1 MHGRVYR
8 VLRGVKAL
16 QDVIAYFS
24 THGADYIQMVLEH
37 LNVSILSLAAAILI
51 AVPLGIAC
59 SRSSLLEKISV
70 GVSGILR
77 IIPSLAVLVVCVP
90 ILGTGVLPA
99 VVALTVL
106 AIPPILIN
114 TALGFR
120 SVPDDVLEAARGM
133 GMDERSVFFKI
144 KVPLAFPVSFAGVR
158 TAASEVVASATLA
171 AYIGAG
177 GLGQI
182 IFTGLGLMRT
192 DLLVIGG
199 ASVAALSLLVGM
211 LLSAIDRRMRPYE
224 FAKQ

>member
-1 MHGRVYR
+1 M
-8 VLRGVKAL
+8 

-24 THGADYIQMVLEH
+24 THSADYIQMVLEH
-37 LNVSILSLAAAILI
+37 LNVSILSLAMAILI

-59 SRSSLLEKISV
+59 SRFPLLEKVSV

-120 SVPDDVLEAARGM
+120 SVPADVLEAARGM
-133 GMDERSVFFKI
+133 GMDERLVFLKI
-144 KVPLAFPVSFAGVR
+144 KVPLAFPVSFAGIR

-211 LLSAIDRRMRPYE
+211 FLSVVDRWMRPYE
-224 FAKQ
+224 FAKR

>member
-1 MHGRVYR
+1 M
-8 VLRGVKAL
+8 

-59 SRSSLLEKISV
+59 SRSPLLEKISV

-90 ILGTGVLPA
+90 ILGTGALPA

-120 SVPDDVLEAARGM
+120 SVPADVLEAARGM

-211 LLSAIDRRMRPYE
+211 LLSAIDRRMHPYE

>member
-1 MHGRVYR
+1 M
-8 VLRGVKAL
+8 

-59 SRSSLLEKISV
+59 SRSPLLEKISV

-120 SVPDDVLEAARGM
+120 SVPADVLEAARGM
-133 GMDERSVFFKI
+133 GMDERLVFFKI

-199 ASVAALSLLVGM
+199 ASVAVLSLLVGM

>member
-1 MHGRVYR
+1 M
-8 VLRGVKAL
+8 
-16 QDVIAYFS
+16 QDVITYFS

-37 LNVSILSLAAAILI
+37 LNVSILSLAVAILV

-59 SRSSLLEKISV
+59 SRFPLLEKISV

-120 SVPDDVLEAARGM
+120 SVPANVLEAARGM
-133 GMDERSVFFKI
+133 GMDECLVFFKI

-182 IFTGLGLMRT
+182 IFTGLGLMRA

>member
-1 MHGRVYR
+1 M
-8 VLRGVKAL
+8 

-59 SRSSLLEKISV
+59 SRSPLLEKISV

-90 ILGTGVLPA
+90 ILGTGALPA
-99 VVALTVL
+99 VVTLTVL

-120 SVPDDVLEAARGM
+120 SVPADVLEAARGM
-133 GMDERSVFFKI
+133 GMDERLVFFKI

>member
-1 MHGRVYR
+1 M
-8 VLRGVKAL
+8 

-37 LNVSILSLAAAILI
+37 LNVSILSLAVAILV

-59 SRSSLLEKISV
+59 SRFPLLEKISV

-120 SVPDDVLEAARGM
+120 SVPADVLEAARGM
-133 GMDERSVFFKI
+133 GMDECLVFFKI

-158 TAASEVVASATLA
+158 TAASEVVASATLG

>member
-1 MHGRVYR
+1 M
-8 VLRGVKAL
+8 

-24 THGADYIQMVLEH
+24 THGADYIQMVFEH

-59 SRSSLLEKISV
+59 SRSPLLEKISV

-90 ILGTGVLPA
+90 ILGTGALPA

-120 SVPDDVLEAARGM
+120 SVPADVLEAARGM
-133 GMDERSVFFKI
+133 GMDERLVFFKI

>member
-1 MHGRVYR
+1 M
-8 VLRGVKAL
+8 

-51 AVPLGIAC
+51 AVPPGIAC
-59 SRSSLLEKISV
+59 SRSPLLEKISV

-90 ILGTGVLPA
+90 ILGTGALPA

-120 SVPDDVLEAARGM
+120 SVPADVLEAARGM
-133 GMDERSVFFKI
+133 GMDERLVFFKI

>member
-1 MHGRVYR
+1 M
-8 VLRGVKAL
+8 

-59 SRSSLLEKISV
+59 SRSPLLEKISV

-120 SVPDDVLEAARGM
+120 SVPADVLEAARGM
-133 GMDERSVFFKI
+133 GMDERLVFFKI
-144 KVPLAFPVSFAGVR
+144 KVTLAFPVSFAGVR

>member
-1 MHGRVYR
+1 M
-8 VLRGVKAL
+8 

-59 SRSSLLEKISV
+59 SRSPLLEKISV

-120 SVPDDVLEAARGM
+120 SVPADVLEAARGM
-133 GMDERSVFFKI
+133 GMDERLVFFKI

-199 ASVAALSLLVGM
+199 ASVAVLSLLVGM
-211 LLSAIDRRMRPYE
+211 LLSAIDRRIRPYE

>member
-1 MHGRVYR
+1 M
-8 VLRGVKAL
+8 

-37 LNVSILSLAAAILI
+37 LNVSVLSLAAAILI
-51 AVPLGIAC
+51 AVPLGVAC
-59 SRSSLLEKISV
+59 SRSPLLEKVSV
-70 GVSGILR
+70 GISGILR

-120 SVPDDVLEAARGM
+120 SVPADVLEAARGM
-133 GMDERSVFFKI
+133 GMDERLVFLKI

>member
-1 MHGRVYR
+1 M
-8 VLRGVKAL
+8 

-37 LNVSILSLAAAILI
+37 LNVSILSLVAAILI

-59 SRSSLLEKISV
+59 SRSPLLEKISV

-90 ILGTGVLPA
+90 ILGTGALPA

-120 SVPDDVLEAARGM
+120 SVPADVLEAARGM

>member
-1 MHGRVYR
+1 M
-8 VLRGVKAL
+8 

-37 LNVSILSLAAAILI
+37 LNVSILSLAVAILV

-59 SRSSLLEKISV
+59 SRFPLLEKISV

-120 SVPDDVLEAARGM
+120 SVPADVLEAARGM
-133 GMDERSVFFKI
+133 GMDECLVFFKI

-182 IFTGLGLMRT
+182 IFTGLGLMGT

>member
-1 MHGRVYR
+1 M
-8 VLRGVKAL
+8 

-37 LNVSILSLAAAILI
+37 LNVSVLSLAAAILI
-51 AVPLGIAC
+51 AVPLGVAC
-59 SRSSLLEKISV
+59 SRSPLLEKVSV
-70 GVSGILR
+70 GISGILR

-120 SVPDDVLEAARGM
+120 SVPADVLEAARGM
-133 GMDERSVFFKI
+133 GMDERLVSLKI
-144 KVPLAFPVSFAGVR
+144 KVPLACPVSFAGIR

>member
-1 MHGRVYR
+1 M
-8 VLRGVKAL
+8 

-37 LNVSILSLAAAILI
+37 LNVSVLSLAAAILI

-59 SRSSLLEKISV
+59 SRYPLLEKISV

-120 SVPDDVLEAARGM
+120 SVPADVLEAARGM

-211 LLSAIDRRMRPYE
+211 LLSAIDLRMRPYE

>member
-1 MHGRVYR
+1 M
-8 VLRGVKAL
+8 

-24 THGADYIQMVLEH
+24 THGTDYIQMVLEH
-37 LNVSILSLAAAILI
+37 LNVSVLSLAVAILV

-59 SRSSLLEKISV
+59 SRSPLLEKISV

-120 SVPDDVLEAARGM
+120 SVPADVLEAARGM

>member
-1 MHGRVYR
+1 MASAKGEVKGIAGRYR
-8 VLRGVKAL
+8 VFFDAWCGLHP
-16 QDVIAYFS
+16 D
-24 THGADYIQMVLEH
+24 GARAPECQH
-37 LNVSILSLAAAILI
+37 
-51 AVPLGIAC
+51 PFAC
-59 SRSSLLEKISV
+59 GGHPRC
-70 GVSGILR
+70 R
-77 IIPSLAVLVVCVP
+77 
-90 ILGTGVLPA
+90 
-99 VVALTVL
+99 
-106 AIPPILIN
+106 
-114 TALGFR
+114 
-120 SVPDDVLEAARGM
+120 AARYRLQPVPVAREDLGW
-133 GMDERSVFFKI
+133 GFWYPAHHPEPCCARRLRADFGHRGAACGRGAYRACHPAHSHQYGSRLSFGARLVFFKI
-144 KVPLAFPVSFAGVR
+144 KVPLAFPVSFAGIR

>member
-1 MHGRVYR
+1 M
-8 VLRGVKAL
+8 
-16 QDVIAYFS
+16 QDVITYFS

-59 SRSSLLEKISV
+59 SRSPLLEKISV

-90 ILGTGVLPA
+90 ILGTGALPA
-99 VVALTVL
+99 VAALTVL

-120 SVPDDVLEAARGM
+120 SVPADVLEAARGM

>member
-1 MHGRVYR
+1 M
-8 VLRGVKAL
+8 
-16 QDVIAYFS
+16 QDVITYYS

-59 SRSSLLEKISV
+59 SRSPLLEKISV

-90 ILGTGVLPA
+90 ILGTGALPA

-120 SVPDDVLEAARGM
+120 SVPADVLEAARGM

>member
-1 MHGRVYR
+1 M
-8 VLRGVKAL
+8 

-37 LNVSILSLAAAILI
+37 LNVSVLSLAAAILI

-59 SRSSLLEKISV
+59 SRSPLLEKISV

-120 SVPDDVLEAARGM
+120 SVPADVLEAARGM

>member
-1 MHGRVYR
+1 M
-8 VLRGVKAL
+8 

-37 LNVSILSLAAAILI
+37 LNVSILSLAMAILI

-59 SRSSLLEKISV
+59 SQSPLLEKVSV

-90 ILGTGVLPA
+90 ILGTGTLPA

-120 SVPDDVLEAARGM
+120 SVPADVLEAARGM
-133 GMDERSVFFKI
+133 GMDERLVFLKI
-144 KVPLAFPVSFAGVR
+144 KVPLAFPVSFAGIR

-211 LLSAIDRRMRPYE
+211 LLSVVDRWMRPYE
-224 FAKQ
+224 FAKR

>member
-1 MHGRVYR
+1 M
-8 VLRGVKAL
+8 

-59 SRSSLLEKISV
+59 SRSPLLEKISV

-120 SVPDDVLEAARGM
+120 SVPADVLEAARGM
-133 GMDERSVFFKI
+133 GMDERLVFFKI

-199 ASVAALSLLVGM
+199 VSVAALSLLVGM
-211 LLSAIDRRMRPYE
+211 LLSVIDRRMRPYE

>member
-1 MHGRVYR
+1 M
-8 VLRGVKAL
+8 

-59 SRSSLLEKISV
+59 SRSPLLEKVSV
-70 GVSGILR
+70 GISGILR

-90 ILGTGVLPA
+90 IMGTGVLPA

-120 SVPDDVLEAARGM
+120 SVPADVLEAARGM
-133 GMDERSVFFKI
+133 GMDERLVFFKI

-199 ASVAALSLLVGM
+199 ASVAVLSLLVGM

>member
-1 MHGRVYR
+1 M
-8 VLRGVKAL
+8 

-59 SRSSLLEKISV
+59 SRSPLLEKISV

-90 ILGTGVLPA
+90 ILGTGALPA

-120 SVPDDVLEAARGM
+120 SVPADVLEAARGM
-133 GMDERSVFFKI
+133 GMDERLVFFKI

-211 LLSAIDRRMRPYE
+211 LLSAIDRRMRSYE

>member
-1 MHGRVYR
+1 M
-8 VLRGVKAL
+8 

-24 THGADYIQMVLEH
+24 THSADYIQMVLEH

-51 AVPLGIAC
+51 AMPLGIAC
-59 SRSSLLEKISV
+59 SRSPLLEKVSV

>member
-1 MHGRVYR
+1 M
-8 VLRGVKAL
+8 

-59 SRSSLLEKISV
+59 SRSPLFEKISV

-120 SVPDDVLEAARGM
+120 SVPADVLEAARGM
-133 GMDERSVFFKI
+133 GMDERLVFFKI
-144 KVPLAFPVSFAGVR
+144 KVPLAFPVAFAGVR

>member
-1 MHGRVYR
+1 M
-8 VLRGVKAL
+8 

-37 LNVSILSLAAAILI
+37 LNVSILSLAMAILI

-59 SRSSLLEKISV
+59 SRFPLLEKVSV

-120 SVPDDVLEAARGM
+120 SVPADVLEAARGM
-133 GMDERSVFFKI
+133 GMDERLVFLKI
-144 KVPLAFPVSFAGVR
+144 KVLLAFPVSFAGIR

-211 LLSAIDRRMRPYE
+211 LLSVVDRWMRPYE
-224 FAKQ
+224 FAKR

>member
-1 MHGRVYR
+1 M
-8 VLRGVKAL
+8 

-59 SRSSLLEKISV
+59 SRSPLLEKISV

-90 ILGTGVLPA
+90 ILGTGALPA

-120 SVPDDVLEAARGM
+120 SVPADVLEAARGM
-133 GMDERSVFFKI
+133 GMDERLVFFKI

-199 ASVAALSLLVGM
+199 ASVAVLSLLVGM

>member
-1 MHGRVYR
+1 M
-8 VLRGVKAL
+8 

-59 SRSSLLEKISV
+59 SRSPLLEKISV

-90 ILGTGVLPA
+90 ILGTGALPA

-120 SVPDDVLEAARGM
+120 SAPADVLEAARGM
-133 GMDERSVFFKI
+133 GMDERLVFFKI

-199 ASVAALSLLVGM
+199 ASVAALSLLMGM

>member
-1 MHGRVYR
+1 MR
-8 VLRGVKAL
+8 
-16 QDVIAYFS
+16 DVIAYFS

-37 LNVSILSLAAAILI
+37 LNVSILSLAVAILV

-59 SRSSLLEKISV
+59 SRPPLLEKISV

-120 SVPDDVLEAARGM
+120 SVPADVLEAARGM